1 MEERK
6 SSHYRWSC
14 ILQVRKKQMNII
26 EKLNEFTAGSAKSL
40 KEQLVTISADTLG
53 WLGVIL
59 IHLSTI
65 PTLLAILTGLTEKT
79 PPVDLVLFAW
89 AGLFLF
95 FVKAAI
101 SKDILNIVTI
111 GLGFVIQAGL
121 MALILFK

>member
-1 MEERK
+1 MEAGK
-6 SSHYRWSC
+6 GCSHRRPC
-14 ILQVRKKQMNII
+14 ILQIRKKQMNII

-53 WLGVIL
+53 WLAVIL
-59 IHLSTI
+59 IHLSTV

>member
-1 MEERK
+1 MEKRK
-6 SSHYRWSC
+6 SSHYRQSR

-53 WLGVIL
+53 WLAVIL
-59 IHLSTI
+59 IHLSTV